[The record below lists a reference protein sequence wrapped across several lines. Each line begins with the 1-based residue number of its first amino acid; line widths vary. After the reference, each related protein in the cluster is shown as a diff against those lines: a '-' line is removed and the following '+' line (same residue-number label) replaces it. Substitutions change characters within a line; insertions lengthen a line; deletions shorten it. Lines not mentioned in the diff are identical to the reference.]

1 MAEFSA
7 TPSKGNQMLPY
18 HAALRLIKSV
28 LPKRH
33 RNNEDLINDCFLSY
47 LQNLPNYDPQRCKES
62 TFLCKFAKWTYLN
75 HFRQLRKNRPSDPN
89 FETCSDPDFLA
100 NQFQSTSASPYQL
113 ILLQQLVPA
122 DIDLHELTDAE
133 IKLLAKTI
141 RIKIGLQAPDPEP
154 TERETKISETLSA
167 TLATKR
173 RMEKRRMKVTGSG
186 LDRQFKVLLNNKVIF
201 KSPIKE
207 DCENFIKNY

>member
-1 MAEFSA
+1 
-7 TPSKGNQMLPY
+7 MLPY
-18 HAALRLIKSV
+18 NQALRLIKSV
-28 LPKRH
+28 LPRRH
-33 RNNEDLINDCFLSY
+33 HDNQDLIQDCFLSY
-47 LQNLPNYDPQRCKES
+47 LQNLPNYNPERCKES
-62 TFLCKFAKWTYLN
+62 TFLCKFAKWTFLN

-100 NQFQSTSASPYQL
+100 NQFQSSSASPYQL
-113 ILLQQLVPA
+113 ILLKELLPA
-122 DIDLHELTDAE
+122 AIDLHELSDAE
-133 IKLLAKTI
+133 IKLLAKSI

-154 TERETKISETLSA
+154 TERELKIADTLSA

-201 KSPIKE
+201 KSPDKA
-207 DCENFIKNY
+207 DCTNFIKNY

>member
-1 MAEFSA
+1 
-7 TPSKGNQMLPY
+7 MLPY
-18 HAALRLIKSV
+18 TQALRLIKSV
-28 LPKRH
+28 LPRRH
-33 RNNEDLINDCFLSY
+33 HDNQDLIQDCFLAY
-47 LQNLPNYDPQRCKES
+47 LQNLPNYNPERCKES

-75 HFRQLRKNRPSDPN
+75 YFRQLRKNRPSDPN

-100 NQFQSTSASPYQL
+100 NQFQSSSASPYQL
-113 ILLQQLVPA
+113 ILLKELLPA
-122 DIDLHELTDAE
+122 DIDLHELNDAE
-133 IKLLAKTI
+133 IKLLAKSI

-154 TERETKISETLSA
+154 TERDLKIADTLSA

-201 KSPIKE
+201 KSPDKA
-207 DCENFIKNY
+207 DCTNFIKNY